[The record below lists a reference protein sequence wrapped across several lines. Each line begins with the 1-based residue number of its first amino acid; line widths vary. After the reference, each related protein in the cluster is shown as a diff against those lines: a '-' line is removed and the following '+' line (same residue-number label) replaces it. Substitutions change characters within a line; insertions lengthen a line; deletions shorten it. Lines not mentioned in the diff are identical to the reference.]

1 MFHISST
8 VTGDLSESGTQ
19 SSRRQ
24 LQASPPS
31 YVVRCRSAVQ
41 LLAAVV
47 SLTDHFASHG
57 SHRFKHHGKI
67 CILTMTFFDSN
78 KFFNEE
84 KKQVRKL
91 IPGFLIRSFL
101 TLVPKDKGTSRN
113 QRPAPQA
120 VKIVIVSRAG
130 QSVERSS
137 GSSKVGQV
145 VLNPRH
151 VGKARTKHPQFY
163 HWCYEPSKYGWV
175 VYYYCFTTIELVI
188 I

>member
-1 MFHISST
+1 MAVI
-8 VTGDLSESGTQ
+8 DLSIMI
-19 SSRRQ
+19 
-24 LQASPPS
+24 
-31 YVVRCRSAVQ
+31 
-41 LLAAVV
+41 
-47 SLTDHFASHG
+47 
-57 SHRFKHHGKI
+57 GKI
-67 CILTMTFFDSN
+67 CMLTMTFFDSN

-84 KKQVRKL
+84 KNPSEKADPWIFDPQLSHFGAK
-91 IPGFLIRSFL
+91 RS
-101 TLVPKDKGTSRN
+101 KDKGTSRN

-145 VLNPRH
+145 VLNPCH

-188 I
+188 S